1 MRYLFL
7 TAAIAATASAS
18 AFAQKPEA
26 AGAMAAKTAPG
37 KGVVTNL
44 VKMTAS
50 VEAIDIASRTITLK
64 GPGGNLVP
72 IAAGPE
78 VKNFD
83 QIKVGDRVLVRYA
96 EALTLELKKDGKE
109 LRQRS
114 EREASQGAQPGA
126 RPAGAAGRQIKIIAD
141 VIAVDRKKQILT
153 LRGPKQTVNLKLGD
167 PEQVKLVKVG
177 DQVEAT
183 YQEASQSRASRRPSQ
198 NLPRPASR

>member
-1 MRYLFL
+1 MRHLFL
-7 TAAIAATASAS
+7 SAAIAAVASAS
-18 AFAQKPEA
+18 AFAQKPDA
-26 AGAMAAKTAPG
+26 SGAMAVQTAPG

-50 VEAIDIASRTITLK
+50 VEAIDTASRTVTLK

-83 QIKVGDRVLVRYA
+83 QIKVGDRVRVRYA
-96 EALTLELKKDGKE
+96 EALSLELKKGGKE

-114 EREASQGAQPGA
+114 EREASQGAQPGE
-126 RPAGAAGRQIKIIAD
+126 RPAGAAGRQIKVIAD
-141 VIAVDRKKQILT
+141 VTAVDRKKQIVT
-153 LRGPKQTVNLKLGD
+153 LRGPKQTVELKLRD
-167 PEQVKLVKVG
+167 PKQIKLVKVG

-183 YQEASQSRASRRPSQ
+183 YQEAMAVSVE
-198 NLPRPASR
+198 PAPKAKAPVTK

>member
-7 TAAIAATASAS
+7 SAAIAATASAS
-18 AFAQKPEA
+18 VFAQKPEA
-26 AGAMAAKTAPG
+26 AGAMAVQTVPG

-50 VEAIDIASRTITLK
+50 VEAIDAASRTVTLK

-72 IAAGPE
+72 IVAGPE

-96 EALTLELKKDGKE
+96 EALSLELKKNGKE
-109 LRQRS
+109 WRQRS
-114 EREASQGAQPGA
+114 EREASQGAPAGE
-126 RPAGAAGRQIKIIAD
+126 RPAGAAGRQIKVIAD
-141 VIAVDRKKQILT
+141 VTAVDRKKQMIT
-153 LRGPKQTVNLKLGD
+153 LRGPKQTVNLKLRD

-183 YQEASQSRASRRPSQ
+183 YQEAMAVSVD
-198 NLPRPASR
+198 PAPKAKAAVTK